1 MERSGSWF
9 QVKEGW
15 GVESLLTSH
24 WLFGGAVLFGPK
36 AYDTV

>member
-1 MERSGSWF
+1 MDLGFRLRRDG
-9 QVKEGW
+9 